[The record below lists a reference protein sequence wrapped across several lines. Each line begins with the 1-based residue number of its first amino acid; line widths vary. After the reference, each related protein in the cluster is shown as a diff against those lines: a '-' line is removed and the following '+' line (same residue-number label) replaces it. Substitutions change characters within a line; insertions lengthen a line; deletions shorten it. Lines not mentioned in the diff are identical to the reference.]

1 MSNITSDS
9 GFLLLKFSEDQGLQ
23 ILYFFL
29 FLGVYLITL
38 LGNLS
43 VIISIAVDH
52 HLHTPMYFF
61 LMNLAIIDIGSISSI
76 VPKSM
81 FNSLMNNNFISY
93 FECAIQVFFLLFFDA
108 SEISL
113 LTVMAHDRHVAIYNP
128 LQYEIIM
135 NSRTCI
141 KIAAIVWISGFLYA
155 ILHTSNTFS
164 ITFCSNKVD
173 QFFCEIPKL
182 LKLSCSDL
190 YLVEV
195 ILVVMS
201 ATLGVGCFIF
211 IIISYV
217 WIFRA
222 VLQIPSVQ
230 GRQKALST
238 CLPHLIVVS
247 VLICVAFF
255 VYAQPPSNSSSYLD
269 LVFSIIYVIFPP
281 MMNPFI
287 YSIRNKE
294 FQNALCKFL
303 NLRQI
308 FHTFS
313 RFVLKLLGL

>member
-1 MSNITSDS
+1 MSNLTSAS
-9 GFLLLKFSEDQGLQ
+9 GFLLLKFSQVRELQ

-29 FLGVYLITL
+29 FLAVYLITL
-38 LGNLS
+38 LGNLFT
-43 VIISIAVDH
+43 IISIVVDH

-81 FNSLMNNNFISY
+81 FNSLGNNCFISY
-93 FECAIQVFFLLFFDA
+93 FKCAFQVFFFFDA
-108 SEISL
+108 SEFSL
-113 LTVMAHDRHVAIYNP
+113 LTVMAHVAIYNP
-128 LQYEIIM
+128 LQYETIM

-141 KIAAIVWISGFLYA
+141 KMVAMVWLSGFLYA
-155 ILHTSNTFS
+155 ILHTSSTFS
-164 ITFCSNKVD
+164 ITFCSNEVD

-190 YLVEV
+190 YLVEGV
-195 ILVVMS
+195 LLVVS
-201 ATLGVGCFIF
+201 CNLAFGCFIF

-222 VLQIPSVQ
+222 VLQIRSVQ

-238 CLPHLIVVS
+238 CLSHLIVVS
-247 VLICVAFF
+247 VFICIGFF

-294 FQNALCKFL
+294 FQNALFKFL
-303 NLRQI
+303 NL
-308 FHTFS
+308 
-313 RFVLKLLGL
+313 G

>member
-1 MSNITSDS
+1 MPNITSNS
-9 GFLLLKFSEDQGLQ
+9 EFLLLEFSQVRELQ
-23 ILYFFL
+23 ILHFSL
-29 FLGVYLITL
+29 FLAIYLITL
-38 LGNLS
+38 LGNLFT
-43 VIISIAVDH
+43 IISITLDH

-61 LMNLAIIDIGSISSI
+61 LMNLAIIDIGSISAI

-81 FNSLMNNNFISY
+81 LNSLMNNHFISY
-93 FECAIQVFFLLFFDA
+93 PECAIQVFFFFFFDA
-108 SEISL
+108 SEIFL
-113 LTVMAHDRHVAIYNP
+113 LTVMAHDRHVAICNP
-128 LQYEIIM
+128 LQYEAIM
-135 NSRTCI
+135 NSGACI
-141 KIAAIVWISGFLYA
+141 EMVAIVWVAGFLHG
-155 ILHTSNTFS
+155 ILHTSSTFS

-195 ILVVMS
+195 VLLIVS
-201 ATLGVGCFIF
+201 SSLGMGCFIF
-211 IIISYV
+211 IITSYV

-247 VLICVAFF
+247 LLICIAFF
-255 VYAQPPSNSSSYLD
+255 VYARPPSDSSSDID
-269 LVFSIIYVIFPP
+269 LALAMIYVIIPP

-303 NLRQI
+303 NLR
-308 FHTFS
+308 
-313 RFVLKLLGL
+313 

>member
-1 MSNITSDS
+1 MSNLTSAS
-9 GFLLLKFSEDQGLQ
+9 GFLLLKFSQVRELQ

-29 FLGVYLITL
+29 FLAVYLITL
-38 LGNLS
+38 LGNLFT
-43 VIISIAVDH
+43 IISIVVDH

-81 FNSLMNNNFISY
+81 FNSLGNNSFISY
-93 FECAIQVFFLLFFDA
+93 FECVVQVFFFFFFDA
-108 SEISL
+108 SEFSL

-128 LQYEIIM
+128 LQYETIM

-141 KIAAIVWISGFLYA
+141 KMVAMVWLSGFLYA
-155 ILHTSNTFS
+155 ILHTSSTFS
-164 ITFCSNKVD
+164 ITFCSNEVD

-190 YLVEV
+190 YLVEGV
-195 ILVVMS
+195 LLVVS
-201 ATLGVGCFIF
+201 CNLAFGCFIF

-222 VLQIPSVQ
+222 ILQIRSVQ

-247 VLICVAFF
+247 VFICIGFF
-255 VYAQPPSNSSSYLD
+255 VYARPPSNSSSYLD

-303 NLRQI
+303 NLGQL
-308 FHTFS
+308 FHTFP
-313 RFVLKLLGL
+313 GLF